1 MLKSLILRR
10 PASGLFTSCGERT
23 QRTTLWSTITNRAGQ
38 NSALISQ
45 SWRGAI
51 RNASVP
57 SAAYNQTV
65 DAFPSIIIGPNGLI
79 SPQGPFA
86 EAQAQVRIVLYF

>member
-10 PASGLFTSCGERT
+10 PTSGLFTTSGKRT
-23 QRTTLWSTITNRAGQ
+23 QSILWSTITNRAGQ
-38 NSALISQ
+38 SSGFISQ
-45 SWRGAI
+45 YWKGAV
-51 RNASVP
+51 RNASAP

-86 EAQAQVRIVLYF
+86 EAQAQVRILLYFY